1 MLLTRLH
8 EIAFLKGL
16 LGAQQGVALP
26 LHTICPSFLLALA
39 FSSLLRFILHV
50 TPRLIFLKLH
60 SHQAIPW
67 ITSLSWLPTAKFSH
81 LSTYHAGPWATSQ
94 PLHSSRMLHL
104 PLLRNTL
111 SLAAQFPLSL
121 TCSSFP
127 LLLLVQPP
135 GMPLPASLALEAS
148 FPAMWISPFSNFQ
161 LHFLSVSVASA
172 PTTAL
177 HQSSGCF
184 PCRYLSLSILLSLQ
198 GSPRSL
204 PLWVPTKPVELR
216 GYTKWIHI
224 SRPSPN
230 PRHSISLLSLFSQL

>member
-1 MLLTRLH
+1 M
-8 EIAFLKGL
+8 
-16 LGAQQGVALP
+16 
-26 LHTICPSFLLALA
+26 ICPSFLLPLA
-39 FSSLLRFILHV
+39 FSSLLWFILHV

-67 ITSLSWLPTAKFSH
+67 ITSLNWLPTAKSSH
-81 LSTYHAGPWATSQ
+81 LSMYHAGPWATSH
-94 PLHSSRMLHL
+94 PLHSSPMLHL

-111 SLAAQFPLSL
+111 SLVAQFPFTL
-121 TCSSFP
+121 TSSSFP

-148 FPAMWISPFSNFQ
+148 LPAMWISPFSYFQ

-172 PTTAL
+172 PITEL

-184 PCRYLSLSILLSLQ
+184 PCLYLSLSILLSLQ

-204 PLWVPTKPVELR
+204 PLWVPTKPVELS

-224 SRPSPN
+224 SRPESK
-230 PRHSISLLSLFSQL
+230 SQAQYFLAVSFSQL